1 MLGPAFFNAA
11 KTNEFQKQT
20 CFPENNKFW
29 EPMGDA
35 EGVAGMSLVARLK
48 DVNFAE
54 GHPHVTSLATCG

>member
-1 MLGPAFFNAA
+1 
-11 KTNEFQKQT
+11 
-20 CFPENNKFW
+20 
-29 EPMGDA
+29 MGDA